1 MSDPIGTRDADP
13 QQIILGIVGAR
24 HRSARVALAARFL
37 IAAFDIY
44 YREEISIPEQAQHAF
59 ETRAV
64 ALSLYLSRRRMSNYS
79 LSIHTAGPRLVE
91 AWPELAESIRAWD
104 EVEAAYE
111 PLVAKRYEH
120 DLAMSWLHSL
130 RRALTRNITGPVD
143 YTYGKAATR
152 RFPADGILRR
162 FPGGSS
168 ISPRVVE
175 AILGIPD
182 FSAPW
187 RDLKEDARLI
197 ARRLNESFNLD
208 GTQADAVE
216 QVEMIDAGFFR
227 NRGAYLVGRI
237 VLADGSRPPLM
248 IALDNT
254 RQGIFADAVLT
265 READLHNVFSTTLAS
280 FHVTST
286 RFHEIASFLHQ
297 IMPRRPLGIHYST
310 VGYNHTGKPA
320 VVKELARELDEAGER
335 LDTAAG
341 FRGTVAIGFSAPGSN
356 YVLKVI
362 RDTPT
367 KHYKWGAFAGV
378 EKVLEKYRRVHE
390 INRTGSMLDNIV
402 FEGVRLPA
410 GWFAETLRAELLEA
424 APSTVS
430 ETGGHLVFRHLIA
443 QTKMTPLPLYLK
455 TASDEQAAAAMVN
468 LGHCI
473 KNNAAANIFNKDL
486 DARNYGVSRFGKVFL
501 FDYDAVEPLLE
512 VKIFT
517 NAGREDGE
525 EAVPEWVFE
534 TGVVFLPEELDAG
547 LMLDDRRLRR
557 LFREAHPDILT
568 VDYWKGMQRALRKG
582 WVPRIA
588 VYPASTKLRAEVAPA
603 WAART

>member
-1 MSDPIGTRDADP
+1 MGEPYGARDADP

-37 IAAFDIY
+37 VAEFDIY

-59 ETRAV
+59 ETRAA
-64 ALSLYLSRRRMSNYS
+64 ALSTYLSRRRMSNYS
-79 LSIHTAGPRLVE
+79 LSIRTAGPRLVE

-111 PLVAKRYEH
+111 PLIARRYER
-120 DLAMSWLHSL
+120 DLAMSWLRSL
-130 RRALTRNITGPVD
+130 RRALTRNISGPVD
-143 YTYGKAATR
+143 YTYGKAAAR
-152 RFPADGILRR
+152 RPPADAILKR
-162 FPGGSS
+162 FPGGAAVSE
-168 ISPRVVE
+168 RVVADIL
-175 AILGIPD
+175 AIPG
-182 FSAPW
+182 FSAPY
-187 RDLKEDARLI
+187 RDLKDDSRLI
-197 ARRLNESFNLD
+197 AARLNESFGLD
-208 GTQADAVE
+208 GSQPDAIE
-216 QVEMIDAGFFR
+216 QIEMIDAGFYR

-248 IALDNT
+248 IALENS
-254 RQGIFADAVLT
+254 REGIFADAVLT

-297 IMPRRPLGIHYST
+297 IMPRRPLGIHYSAI
-310 VGYNHTGKPA
+310 GYNHTGKPA
-320 VVKELARELDEAGER
+320 VVQELARELEEADER

-378 EKVLEKYRRVHE
+378 ETVLEKYRRVHE

-402 FEGVRLPA
+402 FEGIRLPA
-410 GWFAETLRAELLEA
+410 SWFADGLKAELLDA
-424 APSTVS
+424 AGGSVS
-430 ETGGHLVFRHLIA
+430 EAGGFMVFRHLIA

-455 TASDEQAAAAMVN
+455 TATGEQAAAAMVN

-473 KNNAAANIFNKDL
+473 KNNAAANIFNRDL

-525 EAVPEWVFE
+525 ESVPEWVFE

-547 LMLDDRRLRR
+547 LMLDDRRFRR
-557 LFREAHPDILT
+557 ILREAHPDILSE
-568 VDYWKGMQRALRKG
+568 DYWKGMQRALRKG

-588 VYPASTKLRAEVAPA
+588 VYPAAAKLRADTAPA
-603 WAART
+603 WAARP